1 MFEAVWGFDPE
12 EALRAQNAFRQDSV
26 AGSDTALA
34 QDDGTADSELRIPA
48 GPVSQILELHRIF
61 EL

>member
-1 MFEAVWGFDPE
+1 MFKAVWGFDPE

-26 AGSDTALA
+26 PASDTALA
-34 QDDGTADSELRIPA
+34 QDDGTADNELRIPV
-48 GPVSQILELHRIF
+48 GPVSQILELRRVF